1 MEHVVVTIARK
12 ESPSF
17 LASLSDLWQPQPN
30 AVADNTF
37 HHIWASSATNIW
49 ASGNSGLLL
58 HSEDSGATWD
68 RFNVGIRYSQNNLF
82 GVWGSGDKK
91 IWLCG
96 TNGLILHS
104 PNGGGHFI
112 PQSSGVNWRLQAIW
126 GQEIHGVAGEETNV
140 DIFVGGDNG
149 TVLHSADGQT
159 WTHLNLPKTDFD
171 VFGMWSI
178 DDEVY
183 ATGSLGR
190 IFHSSDHGGTWEQ
203 QVSGLSLTNTIEYVW
218 GTSADDVYASA
229 PGGVLHTV
237 DHGATWTRIIFPLG
251 GTVDTVGLGGTGPN
265 DVWAING
272 GITHRSWRHSLAC
285 ILSSTRMPWCPA
297 I

>member
-1 MEHVVVTIARK
+1 
-12 ESPSF
+12 
-17 LASLSDLWQPQPN
+17 
-30 AVADNTF
+30 
-37 HHIWASSATNIW
+37 
-49 ASGNSGLLL
+49 
-58 HSEDSGATWD
+58 
-68 RFNVGIRYSQNNLF
+68 
-82 GVWGSGDKK
+82 K

-104 PNGGGHFI
+104 PDGGGHFI

-149 TVLHSADGQT
+149 TVLHSADGET

-171 VFGMWSI
+171 VWGMWSI
-178 DDEVY
+178 EDEVY

-265 DVWAING
+265 DMWAING